1 MSTVIALQNVFG
13 STEMINVSS
22 TFYDDPEE
30 KHKKKSIGFP
40 FPHVEVK
47 LLIVHPLKFKF
58 NSEFIFI

>member
-1 MSTVIALQNVFG
+1 MNTFIALQNVFG
-13 STEMINVSS
+13 STEILLASS

-47 LLIVHPLKFKF
+47 YL
-58 NSEFIFI
+58 

>member
-47 LLIVHPLKFKF
+47 LLIVHTPT
-58 NSEFIFI
+58 